1 MKPVKLAELEQ
12 KIGYTFSDKN
22 KLLLAVTHS
31 SYANEHKGI
40 KKENNERLE
49 FLGDAV
55 LEVTVSD
62 YLFHQYPSYAEGKL
76 TKLRSSLVC
85 EYTLAICARDVNL
98 GNYLL
103 LSKGED
109 LTGGRERDSILSDA
123 FEALIG
129 AIYLDGGIEEAGTF
143 IRNHLLK
150 DVEDKSLFYDA
161 KTILQEMVQSEGSG
175 QLYYKLVRE
184 TGPDHNKEFTVET
197 HIGDKVYAVGVGKTK
212 KGAEQVAAYQTILL
226 LKKQQM

>member
-12 KIGYTFSDKN
+12 KIGYTFADKN

-31 SYANEHKGI
+31 SYANEHKGR

-62 YLFHQYPSYAEGKL
+62 YLFRQYPSYAEGKL

-85 EYTLAICARDVNL
+85 EYTLAICARDVSL
-98 GNYLL
+98 GSYLL

-129 AIYLDGGIEEAGTF
+129 AIYLDGGIEEAGRF
-143 IRNHLLK
+143 IRDHLLK

-161 KTILQEMVQSEGSG
+161 KTILAGA
-175 QLYYKLVRE
+175 
-184 TGPDHNKEFTVET
+184 
-197 HIGDKVYAVGVGKTK
+197 GDRP
-212 KGAEQVAAYQTILL
+212 
-226 LKKQQM
+226 